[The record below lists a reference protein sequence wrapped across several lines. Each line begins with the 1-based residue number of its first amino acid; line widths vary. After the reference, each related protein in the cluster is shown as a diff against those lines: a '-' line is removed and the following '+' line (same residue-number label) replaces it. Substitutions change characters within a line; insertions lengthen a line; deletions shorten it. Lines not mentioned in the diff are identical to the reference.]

1 MVLKR
6 ADLPNQL
13 PVLRAARKVKQTV
26 VAESAG
32 ISPNRYWRIE
42 NGETEPTDDERAT
55 LAKVLGVTQSDI
67 WPNRAIEIRHAS

>member
-13 PVLRAARKVKQTV
+13 PVLRAARRVKQTE
-26 VAESAG
+26 VAASAG

-42 NGETEPTDDERAT
+42 NGVTEPTDDERIT
-55 LAKVLGVTQSDI
+55 LARVLGASQSEI
-67 WPNRAIEIRHAS
+67 WPNRVPEVRHAS